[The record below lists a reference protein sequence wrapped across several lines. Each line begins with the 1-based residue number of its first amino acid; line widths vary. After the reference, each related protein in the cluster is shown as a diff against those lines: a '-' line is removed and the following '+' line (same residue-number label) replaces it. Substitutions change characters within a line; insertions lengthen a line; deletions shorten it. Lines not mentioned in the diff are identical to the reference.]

1 MFPILIL
8 IFILILINGFFSAS
22 EMALVSIKPSDLHK
36 LKSQGKKNA
45 ILLEKVTNDST
56 KYLSTIQVAI
66 TFAGFLSSAFAGSQ
80 LSGNLVNLLAKIN
93 LTISDSVAVI
103 IITAI
108 LSFFTLV
115 LGELVPKRIAIINPG
130 KFALFCAPFIN
141 VFMIALKPFVWLL
154 SVSTDFVIRILGLK
168 SKKDKTKI
176 TEREIKEMIVYGH
189 IEGLYK
195 SEEKNMMNRIF
206 RLDDLTVEMIMT
218 PKKDVIGL
226 DLSSPNIESIIDSR
240 YSRIPVYSENID
252 NIEGMIFIKDLLIE
266 FMDKSLEDVDIASL
280 VRTPYIIN
288 EDMKLNTLLNEMRDS
303 FEHLAFIVNDS
314 NELKGIITLEDIIEE
329 IVGNIYD
336 EHDFINEFSETINE
350 FGYIFDGDMLI
361 SDIEGK
367 LGIKINSTK
376 GFNTIGEFVQNQL
389 SKLKDNKEK
398 SSIIKINVGSIKVL
412 SNKKGK
418 IEQIELK
425 LDQNKIK
432 D

>member
-1 MFPILIL
+1 MLPILIL
-8 IFILILINGFFSAS
+8 ILVLIIINGFFAAS
-22 EMALVSIKPSDLHK
+22 EMALVSIKPSDLYRI
-36 LKSQGKKNA
+36 KSEGKKNA
-45 ILLEKVTNDST
+45 HLLEKVTRDST

-80 LSGNLVNLLAKIN
+80 LSGDLVNLLIKIN
-93 LTISDSVAVI
+93 ISISDSLAVI
-103 IITAI
+103 IITVI

-115 LGELVPKRIAIINPG
+115 LGELVPKRIAITNPA

-141 VFMIALKPFVWLL
+141 IFMIAFKPFVWLL
-154 SVSTDFVIRILGLK
+154 SISTEGVIRLLGLK
-168 SKKDKTKI
+168 SKKSKNKI

-195 SEEKNMMNRIF
+195 SEERDMMNRIF
-206 RLDDLTVEMIMT
+206 KLDDLTADMIMT
-218 PKKDVIGL
+218 PKSEIVGL
-226 DLSSPNIESIIDSR
+226 DLTNPNIENIIESR
-240 YSRIPVYSENID
+240 YSRIPVFSGDKE
-252 NIEGMIFIKDLLIE
+252 NIEGVIFIKDLLVE
-266 FMDKSLEDVDIASL
+266 FIDNKLIDINISSL
-280 VRTPYIIN
+280 VREPYIIK
-288 EDMKLNTLLNEMRDS
+288 EGITINTLLKQMRDS

-336 EHDFINEFSETINE
+336 EHDFIGEFSETIHE

-367 LGIKINSTK
+367 LGIKIDSTE
-376 GFNTIGEFVQNQL
+376 GYNTIGEFVQSQL
-389 SKLKDNKEK
+389 SGKEIK
-398 SSIIKINVGSIKVL
+398 ESNATIKINVGSIKVL
-412 SNKKGK
+412 SKTKDK

-425 LDQNKIK
+425 LDQNMIK